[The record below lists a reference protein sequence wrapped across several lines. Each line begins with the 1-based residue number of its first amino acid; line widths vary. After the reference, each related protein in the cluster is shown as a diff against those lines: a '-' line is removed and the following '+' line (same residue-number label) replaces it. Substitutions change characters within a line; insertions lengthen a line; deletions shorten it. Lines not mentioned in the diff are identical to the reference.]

1 MRAGFMD
8 RGSLRDAVTFA
19 LIMFSMAACIPL
31 FFLGPMA
38 FNAGLSLGQ
47 ALAAALVGNLVVA
60 VAIALNGHAGVA
72 WRVDYPEQ
80 AVWVFGRI
88 GSKIAVALR
97 GFVGALW
104 YGVEAFSGALA
115 LAMILVYYAYTGYMH
130 ASLDANELVD
140 TALKIVP
147 LALAFYIALLAVVL
161 SRGAEGLSK
170 AANIAGPLLLLYFAW
185 LLFHLESQETV
196 KLAPPSQAGVAWTSA
211 AFLTYLAIQTNW
223 WATVAVNASDL
234 TKAARRWSSVWF
246 GVIVGLVGGQ
256 VLGTYIGYRLAQLT
270 GVVLPHEMI
279 IKGAPSAL
287 AVILGL
293 AFVFLAPWTTD
304 LTANAPALADLV
316 RSVTRL
322 DYRKA
327 AVVTAALG
335 FILAPWWAFDRAEQ
349 IVDYVSGFAAAYG
362 VILGPILGPMLAA
375 YWIQW
380 RGKPPITAARN
391 TAAALAAMIAGIAAS
406 YMHSVLEG
414 IVQQVTLASITVP
427 FPAGPT
433 WYTGVIVSIL
443 AYLAI
448 VRMHR

>member
-1 MRAGFMD
+1 MD
-8 RGSLRDAVTFA
+8 RGSLRDAATFA

-38 FNAGLSLGQ
+38 FDAGLSMGQ
-47 ALAAALVGNLVVA
+47 ALAAALAGNLVVA

-72 WRVDYPEQ
+72 WKVDYPEQ

-115 LAMILVYYAYTGYMH
+115 LAMILVYYMH
-130 ASLDANELVD
+130 VGVEP
-140 TALKIVP
+140 LKLVP
-147 LALAFYIALLAVVL
+147 LALAFYIALLAAVL
-161 SRGAEGLSK
+161 AKGAEGMSK
-170 AANIAGPLLLLYFAW
+170 AANIAGPLLLAYFAW
-185 LLFHLESQETV
+185 LLFHLESQKTV
-196 KLAPPSQAGVAWTSA
+196 ELAAPSPAGVAWTSA
-211 AFLTYLAIQTNW
+211 AFLTYLAVQTNW

-234 TKAARRWSSVWF
+234 TKAAKKWASVWV
-246 GVIVGLVGGQ
+246 GAMLGLVGGQ

-270 GVVLPHEMI
+270 GVILPHEMV
-279 IKGAPSAL
+279 IKGAPSAFAAL
-287 AVILGL
+287 LGL

-322 DYRKA
+322 DYRRA
-327 AVVTAALG
+327 AIITAALG
-335 FILAPWWAFDRAEQ
+335 FILAPWWAFDKAEQ

-375 YWIQW
+375 YWVQW
-380 RGKPPITAARN
+380 KGKPPVTAARN
-391 TAAALAAMIAGIAAS
+391 AAAALAAMIAGIAAS

-414 IVQQVTLASITVP
+414 IVQKVTLASVTIP

-433 WYTGVIVSIL
+433 WYTGVVVSIL
-443 AYLAI
+443 VYLAL
-448 VRMHR
+448 VRRHA

>member
-1 MRAGFMD
+1 MD
-8 RGSLRDAVTFA
+8 RGSLRDAATFA

-38 FNAGLSLGQ
+38 FDAGLSLKQ
-47 ALAAALVGNLVVA
+47 ALTAALVGNLVVA

-72 WRVDYPEQ
+72 WKVDYPEQ
-80 AVWVFGRI
+80 AVWVFGRL

-115 LAMILVYYAYTGYMH
+115 LAMILVYYMH
-130 ASLDANELVD
+130 VGVEPLEL
-140 TALKIVP
+140 VP

-161 SRGAEGLSK
+161 ARGAEGMSK
-170 AANIAGPLLLLYFAW
+170 AANIAGPLLLAYFAW
-185 LLFHLESQETV
+185 LLFHLESQQTV
-196 KLAPPSQAGVAWTSA
+196 KLASPSLAGVAWTSA
-211 AFLTYLAIQTNW
+211 AFLTYLAVQTNW

-234 TKAARRWSSVWF
+234 TKAARRWSSVWV
-246 GVIVGLVGGQ
+246 GVLLGLVGGQ

-270 GVVLPHEMI
+270 GVILPHEMVF
-279 IKGAPSAL
+279 KGAPSAL
-287 AVILGL
+287 AALLGL

-327 AVVTAALG
+327 AMVTAALG
-335 FILAPWWAFDRAEQ
+335 FILAPWWALDRAEQ
-349 IVDYVSGFAAAYG
+349 IVNYVSGFAAAYG

-380 RGKPPITAARN
+380 KGKPPMTAARN
-391 TAAALAAMIAGIAAS
+391 AAAAITAMVAGIAAS
-406 YMHSVLEG
+406 YIHSVVEG
-414 IVQQVTLASITVP
+414 IVQTVTLASVSVP

-433 WYTGVIVSIL
+433 WYTGVAVSLL
-443 AYLAI
+443 AYLALI
-448 VRMHR
+448 KR

>member
-1 MRAGFMD
+1 M
-8 RGSLRDAVTFA
+8 
-19 LIMFSMAACIPL
+19 
-31 FFLGPMA
+31 
-38 FNAGLSLGQ
+38 
-47 ALAAALVGNLVVA
+47 
-60 VAIALNGHAGVA
+60 
-72 WRVDYPEQ
+72 
-80 AVWVFGRI
+80 
-88 GSKIAVALR
+88 
-97 GFVGALW
+97 
-104 YGVEAFSGALA
+104 
-115 LAMILVYYAYTGYMH
+115 
-130 ASLDANELVD
+130 
-140 TALKIVP
+140 
-147 LALAFYIALLAVVL
+147 
-161 SRGAEGLSK
+161 
-170 AANIAGPLLLLYFAW
+170 
-185 LLFHLESQETV
+185 
-196 KLAPPSQAGVAWTSA
+196 
-211 AFLTYLAIQTNW
+211 
-223 WATVAVNASDL
+223 
-234 TKAARRWSSVWF
+234 
-246 GVIVGLVGGQ
+246 
-256 VLGTYIGYRLAQLT
+256 
-270 GVVLPHEMI
+270 
-279 IKGAPSAL
+279 
-287 AVILGL
+287 
-293 AFVFLAPWTTD
+293 
-304 LTANAPALADLV
+304 
-316 RSVTRL
+316 TRL